1 MKAFFYFGHLMMNL
15 HNFMAGDHRHCDAM
29 LGAADQA
36 VAAQSWAPAK
46 AAFAQFQHAVLQHF
60 EAEET
65 VLFPAFED
73 QTGMRMG
80 PTQVMRDE
88 HVQMR
93 GLMDAAAGALQAQD
107 ADDYAGHAE
116 TLLFMMQQHNMKEE
130 NVLYPMCD
138 QRLAQQRDALLT
150 QLREKIPG
158 QAG

>member
-1 MKAFFYFGHLMMNL
+1 MLNL
-15 HNFMAGDHRHCDAM
+15 QTFLAEDHRHCDAM
-29 LGAADQA
+29 LGLTEQA
-36 VAAQSWAPAK
+36 VAAQAWAPAQ
-46 AAFAQFQHAVLQHF
+46 AAFAQFQGAVLQHF
-60 EAEET
+60 DAEES
-65 VLFPAFED
+65 VLFPAFES

-93 GLMDAAAGALQAQD
+93 QLMEAAHSALRAQD

-138 QRLAQQRDALLT
+138 QRLLGQRDTLLA
-150 QLREKIPG
+150 QLREKMPG
-158 QAG
+158 QTG